1 MSKKRKLNSSNPK
14 WNKDKKNEKKY
25 KRVLI
30 KKTKKKSFI
39 VKVLR
44 CAILYFFV
52 YFPL

>member
-30 KKTKKKSFI
+30 KKTKSF
-39 VKVLR
+39 K
-44 CAILYFFV
+44 V
-52 YFPL
+52 YFLYEIDE